1 MARNIFLSYSRKDKD
16 FAKKVAE
23 DLEEAGHD
31 VWWDI
36 TDIDGGD
43 RWAKEI
49 QEGLNQSQIL
59 VLIVS
64 SNSVVSEWVEK
75 EFLYASSRNMKIVP
89 LIYEHCDLPIWLL
102 NLQYIDISGEN
113 YDINFQQILEACEK
127 FGRRSGDAKAS
138 PSKISARLTHISPY
152 WLLLLI
158 STFLAIIVTVLLT
171 SPSVKPVAPT
181 PTSSNTSIPTS
192 SNTSTPIPTDTNT
205 HTSTPTIEKG
215 TKTPT
220 PTDEATETL
229 VPSQTSAPPSPS
241 ETPTFIGLAPAKT
254 DTSGAEMLLVKA
266 GTFFMG
272 KDTSETDERPA
283 HIVNLDDY
291 YIDKYEVTNADY
303 KVCVDELACD
313 LPKTTTFYVSP
324 TYRNHPVVFV
334 SWENAVAYCEWREA
348 RLPTEAEWEKAARGT
363 DAHNYPWGN
372 EFDGDA
378 LNFCDVECEYSW
390 ADKGARD
397 YYTTTAPVGLFPKGA
412 SVYGVLDMAGNI
424 AEWVADWYAEDY
436 YENSPILNPLG
447 PESGTYRVLRGGSWY
462 HRKYDVRTFK
472 RDKLRPNVAYNY
484 TGFRCAADAE
494 QK

>member
-127 FGRRSGDAKAS
+127 FGRRSGDAKAL

-205 HTSTPTIEKG
+205 HT
-215 TKTPT
+215 
-220 PTDEATETL
+220 
-229 VPSQTSAPPSPS
+229 
-241 ETPTFIGLAPAKT
+241 
-254 DTSGAEMLLVKA
+254 
-266 GTFFMG
+266 
-272 KDTSETDERPA
+272 
-283 HIVNLDDY
+283 
-291 YIDKYEVTNADY
+291 
-303 KVCVDELACD
+303 
-313 LPKTTTFYVSP
+313 
-324 TYRNHPVVFV
+324 
-334 SWENAVAYCEWREA
+334 
-348 RLPTEAEWEKAARGT
+348 
-363 DAHNYPWGN
+363 
-372 EFDGDA
+372 
-378 LNFCDVECEYSW
+378 
-390 ADKGARD
+390 
-397 YYTTTAPVGLFPKGA
+397 
-412 SVYGVLDMAGNI
+412 
-424 AEWVADWYAEDY
+424 
-436 YENSPILNPLG
+436 
-447 PESGTYRVLRGGSWY
+447 
-462 HRKYDVRTFK
+462 
-472 RDKLRPNVAYNY
+472 
-484 TGFRCAADAE
+484 
-494 QK
+494 